1 MLTTDPGA
9 GCQFVQRNT
18 VCARLPSAL
27 GFAERFPIWVLTR
40 LDPIE
45 WMGSDREGPRVEWL
59 RWTHAPLSAPIAGA
73 ALSEAPA
80 PARHIQP
87 HKCHSTL
94 ELGSQSLRASA
105 RSANRGVILNKKIF
119 IANLKLSEV
128 RALFKYFYNNCKDQS
143 YNNGS
148 TNAVRQKQER

>member
-9 GCQFVQRNT
+9 GCQFVQGNT
-18 VCARLPSAL
+18 ACARLPSAL
-27 GFAERFPIWVLTR
+27 GFPEMFPIWVLTR

-45 WMGSDREGPRVEWL
+45 WWDLTGKGRGWNGCGELARLFQLRLRAPR
-59 RWTHAPLSAPIAGA
+59 SARLLPPPVTYSPRNVTASWNWA
-73 ALSEAPA
+73 
-80 PARHIQP
+80 
-87 HKCHSTL
+87 
-94 ELGSQSLRASA
+94 LRASA
-105 RSANRGVILNKKIF
+105 TSGNKGVILNKKIF

-128 RALFKYFYNNCKDQS
+128 RALFKYFYNNCKDRS